1 MAQKP
6 RSGGVFLFL
15 GCAFARPF
23 LFLLPGYPVNPLK
36 VVGAMP
42 DKEINHIFSSL
53 WLVFILIAGWGGVV
67 RYLMDVKSNKATWS
81 WAAALAQIVVS
92 SFTGL
97 IGGVI
102 SMESGLSVN
111 MAFVGAGLCGA
122 MGSVALTYFWER
134 FFGGI
139 NENQR

>member
-1 MAQKP
+1 
-6 RSGGVFLFL
+6 
-15 GCAFARPF
+15 
-23 LFLLPGYPVNPLK
+23 
-36 VVGAMP
+36 MP

-53 WLVFILIAGWGGVV
+53 WVVFILIAGWGGIV

-97 IGGVI
+97 IGGII
-102 SMESGLSVN
+102 SMETGLSVN

-134 FFGGI
+134 FFGGN

>member
-1 MAQKP
+1 
-6 RSGGVFLFL
+6 
-15 GCAFARPF
+15 
-23 LFLLPGYPVNPLK
+23 
-36 VVGAMP
+36 MP

-53 WLVFILIAGWGGVV
+53 WVVFILIAGWGGVV
-67 RYLMDVKSNKATWS
+67 RYLMDIKRNKAAWS
-81 WAAALAQIVVS
+81 WVNALAQIVVS

-97 IGGVI
+97 IGGIV
-102 SMESGLSVN
+102 SMETGLSVN